1 MATAVLAVLEAPRSS
16 PALTV
21 EGAVAR
27 KKWTR
32 NECRQLVEA
41 GVLAEGT
48 FELIGGDVV
57 PKMTQHE
64 RHVFTCKQVRNA
76 LEAIFG
82 EAYLRTAAPI
92 ALETYEEPE
101 PDAAVVIRDARE
113 YLRLGTPFPEDVRLA
128 VEVSDSTLVKDLTV
142 KTVQY
147 GRAGIPE
154 YWVVDL
160 PSRLLHVFRE
170 PAPDG
175 YASETVLTPDDEV
188 RPLAAPDAAVRVADL
203 LP

>member
-1 MATAVLAVLEAPRSS
+1 MATVTLEAP
-16 PALTV
+16 PASALSA

-48 FELIGGDVV
+48 FELIGGDIV

-64 RHVFTCKQVRNA
+64 RHVFTCKLVREA

-82 EAYLRTAAPI
+82 GDYVRAAAPI
-92 ALETYEEPE
+92 ALETHEEPE
-101 PDAAVVIRDARE
+101 PDAAVVTRPARE
-113 YLRLGTPFPEDVRLA
+113 YLRLGTPLPEDVRLA
-128 VEVSDSTLVKDLTV
+128 VEVSDSTLVKDLTT
-142 KTVQY
+142 KNVQY
-147 GRAGIPE
+147 GAAGIAE

-160 PSRLLHVFRE
+160 PNRLLHVFHV
-170 PAPDG
+170 PTPSG
-175 YASETVLTPDDEV
+175 YATETILTPENEV
-188 RPLAAPDAAVRVADL
+188 RPQVAPDAIVHVADL